1 MITEGQKAPPFSLKN
16 QDGEE
21 VSLDDCAGKR
31 VVLYFYPKD
40 DTPGCTTEGIEFTQ
54 LKDEFEKHNTIVFGI
69 SKDTV
74 DSHKKFCDK
83 HGFSIEL
90 LSDES
95 GETIEAYGAWQEK
108 NNFGK
113 KAMGIVRST
122 VLLDESGTTLKHW
135 KNVQAAGH
143 AKEVLD
149 FITAS

>member
-21 VSLDDCAGKR
+21 VSLDDCVGKR

-54 LKDEFEKHNTIVFGI
+54 LKNEFEKHNAIVFGI

-83 HGFSIEL
+83 HGFSIAL

-95 GETIEAYGAWQEK
+95 GEMIEAYGAWQEK

-122 VLLDESGTTLKHW
+122 VLLDESGTILKHW
-135 KNVQAAGH
+135 KTVQAAGH

-149 FITAS
+149 FITTS

>member
-16 QDGEE
+16 QDGKE
-21 VSLDDCAGKR
+21 VSLTDMAGR
-31 VVLYFYPKD
+31 RAVLYFYPKD
-40 DTPGCTTEGIEFTQ
+40 DTPGCTTEGLEFSA
-54 LKDEFEKHNTIVFGI
+54 LKEEFEKQNTVVFGI

-83 HGFSIEL
+83 HGFGIDL

-95 GETIEAYGAWQEK
+95 GTMIEQYDAWQEK

-122 VLLDESGTTLKHW
+122 VVIDENGTVIKQW
-135 KNVQAAGH
+135 KTVKAAGH
-143 AKEVLD
+143 AEEVLKYIKEV
-149 FITAS
+149 